1 MNWVILKMTAY
12 NLNDQFKEL
21 VEQTLTEQ
29 KIQSETAEVIK
40 VSVKTRISFRII
52 SQLWLKKYTTTGIK
66 SIIFLTSIAYIGINK
81 EDFYNG
87 NFIFDVYLLVTKN
100 LNPFSL

>member
-21 VEQTLTEQ
+21 MEQTLTEQ
-29 KIQSETAEVIK
+29 KIESETAEVIK

-52 SQLWLKKYTTTGIK
+52 SQLWLKKV
-66 SIIFLTSIAYIGINK
+66 
-81 EDFYNG
+81 YN
-87 NFIFDVYLLVTKN
+87 NRN
-100 LNPFSL
+100 

>member
-21 VEQTLTEQ
+21 MEQTLTEQ

-40 VSVKTRISFRII
+40 VSVETRISFRII
-52 SQLWLKKYTTTGIK
+52 SQLWLKKV
-66 SIIFLTSIAYIGINK
+66 
-81 EDFYNG
+81 YN
-87 NFIFDVYLLVTKN
+87 NRN
-100 LNPFSL
+100 

>member
-40 VSVKTRISFRII
+40 VSVKTKISFRII
-52 SQLWLKKYTTTGIK
+52 SQLWLKKV
-66 SIIFLTSIAYIGINK
+66 
-81 EDFYNG
+81 YN
-87 NFIFDVYLLVTKN
+87 NRN
-100 LNPFSL
+100 

>member
-21 VEQTLTEQ
+21 MEQTLTEQ

-52 SQLWLKKYTTTGIK
+52 SQLWLKKV
-66 SIIFLTSIAYIGINK
+66 
-81 EDFYNG
+81 YN
-87 NFIFDVYLLVTKN
+87 NRN
-100 LNPFSL
+100 

>member
-1 MNWVILKMTAY
+1 MTAY
-12 NLNDQFKEL
+12 SLNDQFKEL

-40 VSVKTRISFRII
+40 VSVKTKI
-52 SQLWLKKYTTTGIK
+52 GIK
-66 SIIFLTSIAYIGINK
+66 SIIFLTNIAYIGTNK

-100 LNPFSL
+100 LNPLSP

>member
-21 VEQTLTEQ
+21 MEQTLTEQ

-52 SQLWLKKYTTTGIK
+52 SQLWLKKV
-66 SIIFLTSIAYIGINK
+66 
-81 EDFYNG
+81 YN
-87 NFIFDVYLLVTKN
+87 NRT
-100 LNPFSL
+100 

>member
-1 MNWVILKMTAY
+1 MNWVVLKMTAY

-52 SQLWLKKYTTTGIK
+52 SQLWLKKV
-66 SIIFLTSIAYIGINK
+66 
-81 EDFYNG
+81 YN
-87 NFIFDVYLLVTKN
+87 NRN
-100 LNPFSL
+100 

>member
-21 VEQTLTEQ
+21 MEQTLTEQ

-40 VSVKTRISFRII
+40 VSVKTRVSFRII
-52 SQLWLKKYTTTGIK
+52 SQLWLKKV
-66 SIIFLTSIAYIGINK
+66 
-81 EDFYNG
+81 YN
-87 NFIFDVYLLVTKN
+87 NRN
-100 LNPFSL
+100 

>member
-12 NLNDQFKEL
+12 SLNDQFKEL

-40 VSVKTRISFRII
+40 VSVKTKISFRII
-52 SQLWLKKYTTTGIK
+52 SQLWLKKV
-66 SIIFLTSIAYIGINK
+66 
-81 EDFYNG
+81 YN
-87 NFIFDVYLLVTKN
+87 NRN
-100 LNPFSL
+100 

>member
-52 SQLWLKKYTTTGIK
+52 SQLWLKKV
-66 SIIFLTSIAYIGINK
+66 
-81 EDFYNG
+81 YN
-87 NFIFDVYLLVTKN
+87 NRN
-100 LNPFSL
+100 

>member
-21 VEQTLTEQ
+21 MEQTLTEQ
-29 KIQSETAEVIK
+29 KIQSETAEVTK

-52 SQLWLKKYTTTGIK
+52 SQLWLKKV
-66 SIIFLTSIAYIGINK
+66 
-81 EDFYNG
+81 YN
-87 NFIFDVYLLVTKN
+87 NRN
-100 LNPFSL
+100 

>member
-21 VEQTLTEQ
+21 MEQTLTEQ

-52 SQLWLKKYTTTGIK
+52 L
-66 SIIFLTSIAYIGINK
+66 A
-81 EDFYNG
+81 
-87 NFIFDVYLLVTKN
+87 
-100 LNPFSL
+100 